1 MKSYCWFLRLTKP
14 PCIGAAEEEGL
25 VNMRLLL
32 LPFTTTGL
40 HPPSTICCLL
50 VTSNPRLASPKPT
63 HHYLQVLE
71 IALFDLLTVKSR
83 PRNVVLLHFEF
94 KIITQKVLSQIMNLN

>member
-1 MKSYCWFLRLTKP
+1 MVP
-14 PCIGAAEEEGL
+14 PPHETSLYWSGGGGGVGEYAATAAAL
-25 VNMRLLL
+25 YHHWSS
-32 LPFTTTGL
+32 PTTV
-40 HPPSTICCLL
+40 SAACL

-71 IALFDLLTVKSR
+71 IALFDLLVVKSR
-83 PRNVVLLHFEF
+83 PRKVVFLRFDF